1 MKDKKDK
8 SRPLGTVD
16 VTLNKKLSKLVRL
29 SKNFIAQ
36 ISFRIVDGAN
46 GRPIE
51 NLQQKFLRFSH
62 SKSPEHEVFF
72 VAKEH
77 KESNGH
83 YQLEMVISRDFVLF
97 KSRPGKYNCE
107 LILGDSRIRAGLK
120 WQIFDAFLDIPKS
133 QPEEPSY
140 KPRKKYEPH
149 YEILPEI
156 QHKFTRM
163 ESCNTN
169 YWIFSFL
176 FCFVCLLPL
185 LLLIFYWRNF
195 ILNAFENVFP
205 PSGDFL
211 FSAPMF
217 FNMLIVLFAFY
228 FIFWL
233 FGTQIG
239 IQLQFAAV
247 FAISCC
253 FAAHRML
260 KSLANERIMAE
271 KERIKSESSQ
281 NEFENEDENGTE
293 ENEEEEEIG
302 TKNHFKKTEGF
313 DSESLIE

>member
-16 VTLNKKLSKLVRL
+16 VPLNKKLSKLVRL

-36 ISFRIVDGAN
+36 ISFKIVDGAN

-83 YQLEMVISRDFVLF
+83 YQLEMVMSRDFVLF

-163 ESCNTN
+163 ESCNT
-169 YWIFSFL
+169 
-176 FCFVCLLPL
+176 
-185 LLLIFYWRNF
+185 
-195 ILNAFENVFP
+195 
-205 PSGDFL
+205 
-211 FSAPMF
+211 PMF

-233 FGTQIG
+233 FGTQIA

-271 KERIKSESSQ
+271 KEGIKSESSQ

-293 ENEEEEEIG
+293 EDEEEEEIG
-302 TKNHFKKTEGF
+302 TENHFKKTEGF

>member
-16 VTLNKKLSKLVRL
+16 VPLNEKLSKLVRL

-36 ISFRIVDGAN
+36 ISFRIVDGAT

-51 NLQQKFLRFSH
+51 KLQQKFLRFSH

-83 YQLEMVISRDFVLF
+83 YQLEMVMSRDFVLF

-107 LILGDSRIRAGLK
+107 LILGDCRIRAGLK

-156 QHKFTRM
+156 QHKFITV

-169 YWIFSFL
+169 YWTVSFL

-185 LLLIFYWRNF
+185 ILLIFHWRRF
-195 ILNAFENVFP
+195 LLNAFENIFP
-205 PSGDFL
+205 PSDDFL

-228 FIFWL
+228 FICWL
-233 FGTQIG
+233 FGTQIA

-253 FAAHRML
+253 FAAHGML
-260 KSLANERIMAE
+260 KSLAIERIEAE
-271 KERIKSESSQ
+271 KEGIKSESSQ
-281 NEFENEDENGTE
+281 NDFEDENGSE
-293 ENEEEEEIG
+293 EDEEEEEIG
-302 TKNHFKKTEGF
+302 TENHFEETEGF
-313 DSESLIE
+313 DNESLIE